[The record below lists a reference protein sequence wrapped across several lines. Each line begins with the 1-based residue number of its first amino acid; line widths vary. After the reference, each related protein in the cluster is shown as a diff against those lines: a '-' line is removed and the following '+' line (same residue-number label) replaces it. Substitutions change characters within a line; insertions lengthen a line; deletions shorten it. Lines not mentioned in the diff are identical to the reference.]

1 MRAEAR
7 RERVRHA
14 RRGAARKIT
23 RIAASGA
30 TNSGIDRRDVDG

>member
-14 RRGAARKIT
+14 RRGAASNIT

-30 TNSGIDRRDVDG
+30 TISGIDRRHVDG